1 MPKIYNLTDTW
12 NDGSTVFDAIK
23 INVADSASSAGSKLI
38 DLQVGGVS
46 KFKVDK
52 EGNATSTGDIN
63 GASPTEMGYLSGV
76 ASNIQT
82 QIDAKVTNVDTN
94 LSTTQTTTTV
104 DVVSSDGTDATLPQ
118 AIASGNAGVMSGAD
132 KAKLDGISG
141 TNTGDDAVNS
151 LYSGLVTNATHTGE
165 VTGDTALTVDKTLI
179 SGKTDITTPATDDY
193 VLVGDTSD
201 TDNLKKVT
209 AQSIADLGGGGGAF
223 GADANTL
230 ITASTPIVLDQ
241 ATGDEAALTLDY
253 TTNKATSGND
263 TGLLINQT
271 DTLSPGTSNLL
282 DLQVGGVSKISMDAG
297 ANISGIFG
305 YGLALR
311 GGGTCNLPNIHF
323 LGRLRFVNGTDLNTD
338 AANTLGQR
346 NGVNAQTFNIYN
358 TYTNASNYERG
369 HIGWNDTA
377 DTFVIGTEAAGTG
390 VGRDVELKRNGASSM
405 ILKSGG
411 LIDMDNSLGSNR
423 IQINHDS
430 NTPYV
435 RVTQSTGKKTSYYP
449 HGLTSTAEYN
459 IIAAN
464 GLGIGIAT
472 PTVALDVSGSI
483 AATGTVKTTPTTV
496 GALPAAATAGAGAR
510 TFVTDSA
517 NSLSSHHGQTVTG
530 GGTDFSPVYSDGTTW
545 RVG

>member
-12 NDGSTVFDAIK
+12 NDGATVFDAIK

-46 KFKVDK
+46 QFKVDK

-223 GADANTL
+223 SADANTL
-230 ITASTPIVLDQ
+230 ITPTTPIVLDQ

-271 DTLSPGTSNLL
+271 DTLSPGTSKLL
-282 DLQVGGVSKISMDAG
+282 DLQVGGTSKLGVSTSRVETGPAVGLTLGNGVTAGSNHKYLTLDTNWGEYNLTLWGGAVWSGTTAFKGAVRVGQLDYFGISSATAG
-297 ANISGIFG
+297 QAPDDVKL
-305 YGLALR
+305 YR
-311 GGGTCNLPNIHF
+311 
-323 LGRLRFVNGTDLNTD
+323 D
-338 AANTLGQR
+338 AANTLAQR
-346 NGVNAQTFNIYN
+346 NGVNAQTYNIYN
-358 TYTNASNYERG
+358 SYTSATAFERG

-377 DTFVIGTEAAGTG
+377 DTFVVGTEA
-390 VGRDVELKRNGASSM
+390 
-405 ILKSGG
+405 
-411 LIDMDNSLGSNR
+411 GS
-423 IQINHDS
+423 
-430 NTPYV
+430 
-435 RVTQSTGKKTSYYP
+435 
-449 HGLTSTAEYN
+449 
-459 IIAAN
+459 
-464 GLGIGIAT
+464 
-472 PTVALDVSGSI
+472 
-483 AATGTVKTTPTTV
+483 
-496 GALPAAATAGAGAR
+496 
-510 TFVTDSA
+510 
-517 NSLSSHHGQTVTG
+517 G
-530 GGTDFSPVYSDGTTW
+530 GGTARGLSLDAASIGLYGVTPAAQAAHIADATDATDVIT
-545 RVG
+545 RVNAILVALENIGITAAA